1 MKAIII
7 CDSCGYKLN
16 KNTTLKCALCGELGP
31 YRAYIDQPQDLIR
44 QTHLQKLSPH
54 HPEFDLICLEIG
66 TSLIALA
73 KTELGGQL
81 LNLVKNVRKKVSEEL
96 EFSIEP
102 IRVIDSYVIN
112 HNAYQISL
120 EGEVYAK
127 GEIDMSPNS
136 GYTMIDAST
145 TISMHLDKV
154 LFNNT
159 AIILG
164 YTNLIDPNEV
174 RLKIQELVT
183 KNRDRAAIQLAAISL
198 IKFPE
203 NIALLA
209 LSGLLEMVQENW
221 PSAIDYFQRIISIH
235 KDSAQPMTFQM
246 LSRSLACNYQLTEAN
261 KVLEF
266 ALKKWP
272 EDRKLLE
279 ELNSLN
285 EIEGVSK
292 SESLFYASNL
302 TLISKYV
309 NL

>member
-1 MKAIII
+1 M
-7 CDSCGYKLN
+7 
-16 KNTTLKCALCGELGP
+16 
-31 YRAYIDQPQDLIR
+31 
-44 QTHLQKLSPH
+44 
-54 HPEFDLICLEIG
+54 
-66 TSLIALA
+66 
-73 KTELGGQL
+73 
-81 LNLVKNVRKKVSEEL
+81 RKKVSEEL

-112 HNAYQISL
+112 HNAYQILL

-154 LFNNT
+154 LFDNT

-183 KNRDRAAIQLAAISL
+183 KNRNRAAIQLAAISL

-302 TLISKYV
+302 TLISKYI